1 MVSIW
6 NSVRVCTAYIEASEQ
21 YAREH
26 QREITA
32 ASEELAAAVV
42 ADEEAKL
49 NLKAVELAAEELAKA
64 KAAKAKKAEA
74 KLKLKEVEEAEVS
87 KANTIK
93 AKALQKQPYC
103 ICDPSVENPTYDMC
117 SLCSNQME
125 MQRRKQNHYSSE
137 ERKKRTM
144 SPQEKEMIYP
154 LKKRITHPPKLECH
168 YNKMLAQHR
177 KSASIKRRNQKRA
190 DVLLKL
196 K

>member
-1 MVSIW
+1 MDSIW
-6 NSVRVCTAYIEASEQ
+6 NSVSVCTAYIEASKK
-21 YAREH
+21 YARENKSA
-26 QREITA
+26 IA
-32 ASEELAAAVV
+32 AAAEELAAAVV

-49 NLKAVELAAEELAKA
+49 NLKAVELASEEL
-64 KAAKAKKAEA
+64 AKAKKAEA

-103 ICDPSVENPTYDMC
+103 ICDPSVENLTYDMC

-125 MQRRKQNHYSSE
+125 MQRRKQSHYSSE

-168 YNKMLAQHR
+168 YNKVLAQHR